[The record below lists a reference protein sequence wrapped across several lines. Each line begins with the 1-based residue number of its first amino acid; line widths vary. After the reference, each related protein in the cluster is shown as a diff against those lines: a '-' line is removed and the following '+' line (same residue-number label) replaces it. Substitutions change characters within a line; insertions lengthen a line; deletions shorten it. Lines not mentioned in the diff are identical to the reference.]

1 MLWFFSICRYRYL
14 SHMCGTC
21 VKGYSPL
28 CLFKNQKERERE
40 KKKSVFFFISCI
52 YRVFFFSC
60 LLHEGL
66 HWFVSCSSGRHYP
79 DMGPIFPLIPTEGLP
94 TQWWNFEGMTNW
106 KLIGRLCAEPPVFLS
121 GSGSSWKPG
130 GAPHLARGTRGGR
143 VFLNGRGYEK
153 KYLGGMLL
161 YIYFFFC
168 LPWFW
173 TPS

>member
-1 MLWFFSICRYRYL
+1 MKEADEGGRRRRRRRKRKKKCWRIDKHKHKKINQSKYKGLKYRLELARVLWFFSICRYRYL

-66 HWFVSCSSGRHYP
+66 H
-79 DMGPIFPLIPTEGLP
+79 
-94 TQWWNFEGMTNW
+94 
-106 KLIGRLCAEPPVFLS
+106 
-121 GSGSSWKPG
+121 
-130 GAPHLARGTRGGR
+130 
-143 VFLNGRGYEK
+143 
-153 KYLGGMLL
+153 
-161 YIYFFFC
+161 
-168 LPWFW
+168 
-173 TPS
+173 